1 MKALDSLSRF
11 LFLVLS
17 GLATFAILASIN
29 TALNNVRRESMGM
42 IAPVARDTGAPAQD
56 TMVDA
61 PPGAPDAPPRG
72 VSASPKTGTGRF
84 VPVDMEARAES
95 DNSLREVA
103 RWIEALTYAVL
114 ALAGFVAA
122 GVVVLLRIAFGPAR
136 RG

>member
-29 TALNNVRRESMGM
+29 TAIDNVRRESLGM
-42 IAPVARDTGAPAQD
+42 TAPAERDSVAPTDDGEAD
-56 TMVDA
+56 TPRMTA
-61 PPGAPDAPPRG
+61 DAPPRG
-72 VSASPKTGTGRF
+72 AAASPKAGPGRVGF
-84 VPVDMEARAES
+84 GDSKIAAS
-95 DNSLREVA
+95 DDDRLREIA

-122 GVVVLLRIAFGPAR
+122 GVVLLLRIAFGPAR